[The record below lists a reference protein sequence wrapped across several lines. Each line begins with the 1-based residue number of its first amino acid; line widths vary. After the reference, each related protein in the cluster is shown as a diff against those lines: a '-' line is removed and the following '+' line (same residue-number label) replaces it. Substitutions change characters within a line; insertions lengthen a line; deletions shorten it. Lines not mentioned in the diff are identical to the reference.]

1 MTQGGTQTDSSD
13 ETPLARFVARE
24 SLPPEF
30 QRQVDRFYRPLA
42 DAIVSRQGTV
52 AGAVVVG
59 LCGPQGSGKSTGAW
73 VLAQLLNGR
82 GVRTAVLSLDNLYLT
97 RAERAALARTTHPL
111 LMTRGPPG
119 THDTN
124 LGHRLL
130 RDLMRQASTQMPSFD
145 KASDDRAPP
154 SQWSAVAGPAEVILF
169 EGWCV
174 GARPQSPDALKK
186 PINTLEETRDADG
199 AWRRFV
205 NDRLAGSYQH
215 LFRSISLQILLR
227 PPAIEVV
234 RKWRLEQEHKL
245 RARAALQGDPPASI
259 LTDDQVGDFIQH
271 YERISR
277 HIDAEMPSRA
287 DIVISLDDQRR
298 PIEVTRR

>member
-186 PINTLEETRDADG
+186 PINTLEETR
-199 AWRRFV
+199 
-205 NDRLAGSYQH
+205 
-215 LFRSISLQILLR
+215 
-227 PPAIEVV
+227 
-234 RKWRLEQEHKL
+234 
-245 RARAALQGDPPASI
+245 AALQGDPPASI